1 MGVDEM
7 TSGGATF
14 ARGFSDSQRALLDQ
28 EYPRFSPAEMN
39 RRRAAVLEL
48 MAENSVDHLLAWGVG
63 ARSAAV
69 SWLAQWLV
77 TNEAQL
83 VVTPGERDLLQVQY
97 FNHVPLAR
105 KLASDADV
113 RWGGASS
120 IAGLID
126 ELRRRGAVNGRVGVI
141 GPLPWNA
148 ARALE
153 AAVGT
158 VVDLNAGY
166 SRLRLIKS
174 PEEIEWFTLAAAMG
188 DLSIGALRDQLRPGL
203 SERDLVAIV
212 EEAYLRLGGVNGI
225 HYFAVNAMSDPSYCV
240 PRQHPS
246 TRLVVRGDVLTT
258 EITVNFWDYGSQ
270 ILRTF
275 AVQDDLTPLFR
286 DLHDVADAAY
296 RAIAALFVPGTP
308 VGDLVEAGRVIE
320 EAGFTTF
327 DDLVHGYGGGYLA
340 PVLGSPSRQNEPVPD
355 MVLVEG
361 MMLVVQPNVVTKDY
375 VAGVQ
380 TGECLLVTAAG
391 PRRLHVVTQGA
402 LRV

>member
-1 MGVDEM
+1 MAASLASSRSSAKLDVDSGPSSLLRSPPMGVDEM
-7 TSGGATF
+7 TSGGAAF

-141 GPLPWNA
+141 GPLPD
-148 ARALE
+148 RKS
-153 AAVGT
+153 
-158 VVDLNAGY
+158 VV
-166 SRLRLIKS
+166 
-174 PEEIEWFTLAAAMG
+174 
-188 DLSIGALRDQLRPGL
+188 
-203 SERDLVAIV
+203 
-212 EEAYLRLGGVNGI
+212 
-225 HYFAVNAMSDPSYCV
+225 
-240 PRQHPS
+240 
-246 TRLVVRGDVLTT
+246 
-258 EITVNFWDYGSQ
+258 
-270 ILRTF
+270 
-275 AVQDDLTPLFR
+275 
-286 DLHDVADAAY
+286 
-296 RAIAALFVPGTP
+296 
-308 VGDLVEAGRVIE
+308 
-320 EAGFTTF
+320 
-327 DDLVHGYGGGYLA
+327 
-340 PVLGSPSRQNEPVPD
+340 
-355 MVLVEG
+355 
-361 MMLVVQPNVVTKDY
+361 
-375 VAGVQ
+375 
-380 TGECLLVTAAG
+380 
-391 PRRLHVVTQGA
+391 
-402 LRV
+402 